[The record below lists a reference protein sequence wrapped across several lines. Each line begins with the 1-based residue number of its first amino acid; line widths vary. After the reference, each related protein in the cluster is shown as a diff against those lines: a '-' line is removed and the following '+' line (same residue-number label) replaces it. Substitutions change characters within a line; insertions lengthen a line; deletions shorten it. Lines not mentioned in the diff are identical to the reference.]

1 MPRIELRCTDA
12 EKSVWVARAEERG
25 VRLSE
30 WVRGRLGSPPSGVTV
45 EFYPPS
51 GPLVSA
57 PPLVLRDAVA
67 VPGNRPTGKFDSK
80 CVNAQY
86 HWKGSCKICG
96 V

>member
-12 EKSVWVARAEERG
+12 EKSLWVARAEERG
-25 VRLSE
+25 LSLSE

-57 PPLVLRDAVA
+57 PALVLKDAVS
-67 VPGNRPTGKFDSK
+67 VPVGKFDPK

-86 HWKGSCKICG
+86 HWRGSCKICG